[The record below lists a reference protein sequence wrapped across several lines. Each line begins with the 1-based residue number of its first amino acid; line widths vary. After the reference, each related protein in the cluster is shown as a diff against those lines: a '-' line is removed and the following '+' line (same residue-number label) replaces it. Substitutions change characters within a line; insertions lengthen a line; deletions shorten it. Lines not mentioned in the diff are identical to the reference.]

1 MGGNLDLI
9 DSGTLYR
16 LRNLISSVKQHH
28 DKLLNC
34 LKGEYAFRIQLVLK
48 LYTRNLID
56 FMNCR

>member
-16 LRNLISSVKQHH
+16 LRNLISSVKQYH

-34 LKGEYAFRIQLVLK
+34 
-48 LYTRNLID
+48 
-56 FMNCR
+56 